1 MKLTKRHLRRI
12 IREELQL
19 LREQSRDPRDSQTM
33 TGFDNFGP
41 EAEAEDE
48 RDLLMAALE
57 KEYGLKVKTTEDW
70 GGTPGGV
77 WIAQEAAANPSDGLP
92 LFDYYM
98 EDEPYTFG
106 VHEDFEDF
114 LKPYGFFPEWNDP
127 GTLMLW
133 RA

>member
-57 KEYGLKVKTTEDW
+57 KEYGLKVKTTKTGVELRAECGLLKRQPLTHLTACLFLITIW
-70 GGTPGGV
+70 KMSPMYLGFMKSLRIFSNRTGFFRSGMTPG
-77 WIAQEAAANPSDGLP
+77 L
-92 LFDYYM
+92 
-98 EDEPYTFG
+98 
-106 VHEDFEDF
+106 
-114 LKPYGFFPEWNDP
+114 
-127 GTLMLW
+127 
-133 RA
+133 